1 MVLNGTLVLQ
11 AAGVIS
17 IMLEE
22 DSALAQGPMSG
33 QLPVWDDVMTRW
45 HGTKAKLVRRFADVG
60 HIDGPGPQNNGNA
73 VREGSSLMWRGERG
87 L

>member
-22 DSALAQGPMSG
+22 DPALAQGPMSG
-33 QLPVWDDVMTRW
+33 QLPV
-45 HGTKAKLVRRFADVG
+45 
-60 HIDGPGPQNNGNA
+60 
-73 VREGSSLMWRGERG
+73 
-87 L
+87 